1 MSEIFS
7 PYKRFYGFMM
17 PNWLARRSDVSHGAK
32 LCYGRLA
39 QYLGRGSQC
48 NPRESVLASELG
60 IRERQCRRLLAELQ
74 RCGLIVIQR
83 RGLGRSNSY
92 SFPRHAWMDGFR
104 PDVNDRPDR
113 PIPSAPERT
122 TLSGP
127 LIRESDR
134 RESREENPCS
144 PLSGDSVI
152 ASKEFL
158 SVQTE
163 QIWEAYPKKVG
174 RPTALRAIRQAI
186 HEFGFEHIL
195 ERTSAYAANPPES
208 RYIPAPARFFRD
220 QRFNDDPA
228 TWNQTRPN
236 SRQSAQV
243 TRPKDYAG
251 GSIKI

>member
-7 PYKRFYGFMM
+7 PYKQFLGFVV
-17 PNWLARRSDVSHGAK
+17 PNWLARRTKISHGAK
-32 LCYGRLA
+32 LCYGRLV
-39 QYLGRGSQC
+39 QYNGRDGRC

-60 IRERQCRRLLAELQ
+60 VSERQCRRLLAQLQ
-74 RCGLIVIQR
+74 RHGLIAIRQ
-83 RGLGRSNSY
+83 RGLRLSNSY
-92 SFPRHAWMDGFR
+92 SFLKHAWMDGFR
-104 PDVNDRPDR
+104 PDANDRPDR